1 MLKRLALLITLSSL
15 MLHASD
21 LVKIYLNQGLDAV
34 GVAIEKEL
42 TQKDFWLSEIGDKN
56 ISLGYYDDNVA
67 IVLTNKTDKILRVYS
82 YEDGKIRK
90 DFEQKEIITGLMG
103 DKKIEGDLK
112 TPVGFYELG
121 RKFNPG
127 DPYYG
132 PFAFA
137 TTYPNLLD
145 KVQGKTGGGIWIH
158 GYPLDGSRLDE
169 FKTRGCI
176 ALFNNNLEKFAQVV
190 QDKKVFV
197 MTEEKEKIRAKK
209 DQIASLLADLFTW
222 KLAWTNSD
230 TNTYLSFYDEQ
241 EFKRFDKM
249 KFEQFASMKK
259 SIFSRKE
266 DKKIKFSDINISPYP
281 NLENETM
288 YRISFYEDYYTKN
301 YQFRGDKIL
310 YVKIDSK
317 GKMKNFSRAINVFNK
332 N

>member
-176 ALFNNNLEKFAQVV
+176 ALFNNNLENFAQVV

-317 GKMKNFSRAINVFNK
+317 GKMKILAEQ
-332 N
+332 

>member
-1 MLKRLALLITLSSL
+1 MLAFYFICISALG
-15 MLHASD
+15 ASD

-42 TQKDFWLSEIGDKN
+42 TNKDFWLDEIGDRN
-56 ISLGYYDDNVA
+56 ISLGYYDDDVA

-82 YEDGKIRK
+82 YSDGKIK
-90 DFEQKEIITGLMG
+90 QDFEQKAIITGLMG
-103 DKKIEGDLK
+103 DKQVEGDLK

-158 GYPLDGSRLDE
+158 GYPLDGTRLDE

-176 ALFNNNLEKFAQVV
+176 ALFNENLEEFAKVV
-190 QDKKVFV
+190 QDKKVFA
-197 MTEEKEKIRAKK
+197 MTEEKEKVRAKK
-209 DQIASLLADLFTW
+209 EDIAALLADLFAW
-222 KLAWTNSD
+222 KLAWTDSD
-230 TNTYLSFYDEQ
+230 INTYLNFYDEKQ
-241 EFKRFDKM
+241 FKRFDKM

-281 NLENETM
+281 NVEN
-288 YRISFYEDYYTKN
+288 
-301 YQFRGDKIL
+301 
-310 YVKIDSK
+310 
-317 GKMKNFSRAINVFNK
+317 
-332 N
+332 

>member
-1 MLKRLALLITLSSL
+1 MLKRLTLLITLST
-15 MLHASD
+15 MILHASD

-34 GVAIEKEL
+34 GAAIEKEL

-90 DFEQKEIITGLMG
+90 DFEQKDIITGLMG

-190 QDKKVFV
+190 QDKKIFV

-317 GKMKNFSRAINVFNK
+317 GKMKILAEQ
-332 N
+332 

>member
-1 MLKRLALLITLSSL
+1 MLKKILAFYFICISALG
-15 MLHASD
+15 ASD

-42 TQKDFWLSEIGDKN
+42 TNKDFWLDEIGDRN
-56 ISLGYYDDNVA
+56 ISLGYYDDDVA

-82 YEDGKIRK
+82 YSDGKIK
-90 DFEQKEIITGLMG
+90 QDFEQKAIITGLMG
-103 DKKIEGDLK
+103 DKQVEGDLK

-121 RKFNPG
+121 RKFNSG

-158 GYPLDGSRLDE
+158 GYPLDGTRLDE

-176 ALFNNNLEKFAQVV
+176 ALFNENLEEFAKVV
-190 QDKKVFV
+190 QDKKVFA
-197 MTEEKEKIRAKK
+197 MTEEKEKVRAKK
-209 DQIASLLADLFTW
+209 EDIAALLADLFAW
-222 KLAWTNSD
+222 KLAWTDSD
-230 TNTYLSFYDEQ
+230 INTYLNFYDEKQ
-241 EFKRFDKM
+241 FKRFDKM

-281 NLENETM
+281 NVENETM

-301 YQFRGDKIL
+301 YQFKGDKIL

-317 GKMKNFSRAINVFNK
+317 GKMKILAEQ
-332 N
+332 

>member
-1 MLKRLALLITLSSL
+1 MLKKILAFYFICISALG
-15 MLHASD
+15 ASD

-42 TQKDFWLSEIGDKN
+42 TNKDFWLDEIGDRN
-56 ISLGYYDDNVA
+56 ISLGYYDDDVA

-82 YEDGKIRK
+82 YSDGKIK
-90 DFEQKEIITGLMG
+90 QDFEQKAIITGLMG
-103 DKKIEGDLK
+103 DKQVEGDLK

-158 GYPLDGSRLDE
+158 GYPLDGTRLDE

-176 ALFNNNLEKFAQVV
+176 ALFNENLEEFAKVV
-190 QDKKVFV
+190 QDKKVFA
-197 MTEEKEKIRAKK
+197 MTEEKEKVRAKK
-209 DQIASLLADLFTW
+209 EDIAALLADLFAW
-222 KLAWTNSD
+222 KLAWTDSD
-230 TNTYLSFYDEQ
+230 INTYLNFYDEKQ
-241 EFKRFDKM
+241 FKRFDKM

-281 NLENETM
+281 NVENETM
-288 YRISFYEDYYTKN
+288 YRI
-301 YQFRGDKIL
+301 
-310 YVKIDSK
+310 
-317 GKMKNFSRAINVFNK
+317 
-332 N
+332 

>member
-1 MLKRLALLITLSSL
+1 MLKKILAFYFICISALG
-15 MLHASD
+15 ASD

-42 TQKDFWLSEIGDKN
+42 TNKDFWLDEIGDRN
-56 ISLGYYDDNVA
+56 ISLGYYDDDVA

-82 YEDGKIRK
+82 YSDGKIK
-90 DFEQKEIITGLMG
+90 QDFEQKAIITGLMG
-103 DKKIEGDLK
+103 DKQVEGDLK

-158 GYPLDGSRLDE
+158 GYPLDGTRLDE

-176 ALFNNNLEKFAQVV
+176 ALFNENLEEFAKVV
-190 QDKKVFV
+190 QNKKVFA
-197 MTEEKEKIRAKK
+197 MTEEKEKVRAKK
-209 DQIASLLADLFTW
+209 EDIAALLADLFAW
-222 KLAWTNSD
+222 KLAWTDSD
-230 TNTYLSFYDEQ
+230 INTYLNFYDEKQ
-241 EFKRFDKM
+241 FKRFDKM

-281 NLENETM
+281 NVENETM

-301 YQFRGDKIL
+301 YQFKGDKIL

-317 GKMKNFSRAINVFNK
+317 GKMKILAEQ
-332 N
+332 

>member
-1 MLKRLALLITLSSL
+1 MLKKILAFYFICISALG
-15 MLHASD
+15 ASD

-42 TQKDFWLSEIGDKN
+42 TNKDFWLDEIGDRN
-56 ISLGYYDDNVA
+56 ISLGYYDDDVA

-82 YEDGKIRK
+82 YSDGKIK
-90 DFEQKEIITGLMG
+90 QDFEQKAIITGLMG
-103 DKKIEGDLK
+103 DKQVEGDLK

-158 GYPLDGSRLDE
+158 GYPLDGTRLDE

-176 ALFNNNLEKFAQVV
+176 ALFNENLEEFAKVV
-190 QDKKVFV
+190 QDKKVFA
-197 MTEEKEKIRAKK
+197 MTEEKEKVRAKK
-209 DQIASLLADLFTW
+209 EDIAALLADLFAW
-222 KLAWTNSD
+222 KLAWTDSD
-230 TNTYLSFYDEQ
+230 INTYLNFYDEKQ
-241 EFKRFDKM
+241 FKRFDKM

-266 DKKIKFSDINISPYP
+266 DKKIKFSDINISPY
-281 NLENETM
+281 
-288 YRISFYEDYYTKN
+288 
-301 YQFRGDKIL
+301 
-310 YVKIDSK
+310 
-317 GKMKNFSRAINVFNK
+317 
-332 N
+332 

>member
-230 TNTYLSFYDEQ
+230 TNIYLSFYDEQ

-288 YRISFYEDYYTKN
+288 YRISFYEDYYTEN

-317 GKMKNFSRAINVFNK
+317 GKMKILAEQ
-332 N
+332 

>member
-1 MLKRLALLITLSSL
+1 MLKKILAFYFICISALG
-15 MLHASD
+15 ASD

-42 TQKDFWLSEIGDKN
+42 TNKDFWLDEIGDRN
-56 ISLGYYDDNVA
+56 ISLGYYDDDVA

-82 YEDGKIRK
+82 YSDGKIK
-90 DFEQKEIITGLMG
+90 QDFEQKAIITGLMG
-103 DKKIEGDLK
+103 DKQVEGDLK

-158 GYPLDGSRLDE
+158 GYPLDGTRLDE

-176 ALFNNNLEKFAQVV
+176 ALFNENLEEFAKVV
-190 QDKKVFV
+190 QDKKVFA
-197 MTEEKEKIRAKK
+197 MTEEKEKVRAKK
-209 DQIASLLADLFTW
+209 EDIAALLADLFAW
-222 KLAWTNSD
+222 KLAWTDSD
-230 TNTYLSFYDEQ
+230 INTYLNFYDEKQ
-241 EFKRFDKM
+241 FKRFDKM

-281 NLENETM
+281 NVENETM

-301 YQFRGDKIL
+301 YQ
-310 YVKIDSK
+310 
-317 GKMKNFSRAINVFNK
+317 
-332 N
+332 

>member
-1 MLKRLALLITLSSL
+1 MLKKILAFYFICISALG
-15 MLHASD
+15 ASD

-42 TQKDFWLSEIGDKN
+42 TNKDFWLDEIGDRN
-56 ISLGYYDDNVA
+56 ISLGYYDDDVA

-82 YEDGKIRK
+82 YSDGKIK
-90 DFEQKEIITGLMG
+90 QDFEQKAIITGLMG
-103 DKKIEGDLK
+103 DKQVEGDLK

-158 GYPLDGSRLDE
+158 GYPLDGTRLDE

-176 ALFNNNLEKFAQVV
+176 ALFNENLEEFAKVV
-190 QDKKVFV
+190 QDKKVFA
-197 MTEEKEKIRAKK
+197 MTEEKEKVRAKK
-209 DQIASLLADLFTW
+209 EDIAALLADLFAW
-222 KLAWTNSD
+222 KLAWTDSD
-230 TNTYLSFYDEQ
+230 INTYLNFYDEKQ
-241 EFKRFDKM
+241 FKRFDKM

-281 NLENETM
+281 NVENKTM

-301 YQFRGDKIL
+301 YQFKGDKIL

-317 GKMKNFSRAINVFNK
+317 GKMKILAEQ
-332 N
+332 

>member
-1 MLKRLALLITLSSL
+1 MLKKILVFYFICVSALG
-15 MLHASD
+15 ASD

-34 GVAIEKEL
+34 GAAIEKEL
-42 TQKDFWLSEIGDKN
+42 TNKEFWLDEIGDKN
-56 ISLGYYDDNVA
+56 ISLGYYDDKVS

-82 YEDGKIRK
+82 YNNGEIKQ
-90 DFEQKEIITGLMG
+90 DFEQKAIITGLMG
-103 DKKIEGDLK
+103 DKEVEGDLK

-158 GYPLDGSRLDE
+158 GYPLDGTRLDE

-176 ALFNNNLEKFAQVV
+176 ALFNENLEEFAKVV
-190 QDKKVFV
+190 QDKKVFA
-197 MTEEKEKIRAKK
+197 MTEEKEKVRAKK
-209 DQIASLLADLFTW
+209 EDIAALLADLFAW
-222 KLAWTNSD
+222 KLAWTDSD
-230 TNTYLSFYDEQ
+230 INTYLNFYDEKQ
-241 EFKRFDKM
+241 FKRFDKM

-281 NLENETM
+281 NVENETM

-301 YQFRGDKIL
+301 YQFKGDKIL

-317 GKMKNFSRAINVFNK
+317 GKMKILAEQ
-332 N
+332 

>member
-1 MLKRLALLITLSSL
+1 MLKRLTLLITLST
-15 MLHASD
+15 MILHASD

-90 DFEQKEIITGLMG
+90 DFEQKDIITGLMG

-317 GKMKNFSRAINVFNK
+317 GKMKILAEQ
-332 N
+332 

>member
-127 DPYYG
+127 NPYYG

-317 GKMKNFSRAINVFNK
+317 GKMKILAEQ
-332 N
+332 

>member
-1 MLKRLALLITLSSL
+1 
-15 MLHASD
+15 
-21 LVKIYLNQGLDAV
+21 
-34 GVAIEKEL
+34 
-42 TQKDFWLSEIGDKN
+42 FWLSEIGDKN

-317 GKMKNFSRAINVFNK
+317 GKMKILAEQ
-332 N
+332 

>member
-1 MLKRLALLITLSSL
+1 MCISALG
-15 MLHASD
+15 ASD

-42 TQKDFWLSEIGDKN
+42 TNKDFWLDEIGDRN
-56 ISLGYYDDNVA
+56 ISLGYYDDDVA

-82 YEDGKIRK
+82 YSDGKIK
-90 DFEQKEIITGLMG
+90 QDFEQKAIITGLMG
-103 DKKIEGDLK
+103 DKQVEGDLK

-158 GYPLDGSRLDE
+158 GYPLDGTRLDE

-176 ALFNNNLEKFAQVV
+176 ALFNENLEEFAKVV
-190 QDKKVFV
+190 QDKKVFA
-197 MTEEKEKIRAKK
+197 MTEEKEKVRAKK
-209 DQIASLLADLFTW
+209 EDIAALLADLFAW
-222 KLAWTNSD
+222 KLAWTDSD
-230 TNTYLSFYDEQ
+230 INTYLNFYDEKQ
-241 EFKRFDKM
+241 FKRFDKM

-281 NLENETM
+281 NVENETM

-301 YQFRGDKIL
+301 YQFKGDKIL

-317 GKMKNFSRAINVFNK
+317 GKMKI
-332 N
+332 

>member
-1 MLKRLALLITLSSL
+1 MLKKILAFYFICISALG
-15 MLHASD
+15 ASD

-42 TQKDFWLSEIGDKN
+42 TNKDFWLDEIGDRN
-56 ISLGYYDDNVA
+56 ISLGYYDDDVA

-82 YEDGKIRK
+82 YSDGKIK
-90 DFEQKEIITGLMG
+90 QDFEQKAIITGLMG
-103 DKKIEGDLK
+103 DKQVEGDLK
-112 TPVGFYELG
+112 TPIGFYELG

-158 GYPLDGSRLDE
+158 GYPLDGTRLDE

-176 ALFNNNLEKFAQVV
+176 ALFNENLEEFAKVV
-190 QDKKVFV
+190 QDKKVFA
-197 MTEEKEKIRAKK
+197 MTEEKEKVRAKK
-209 DQIASLLADLFTW
+209 EDIAALLADLFAW
-222 KLAWTNSD
+222 KLAWTDSD
-230 TNTYLSFYDEQ
+230 INTYLNFYDEKQ
-241 EFKRFDKM
+241 FKRFDKM

-281 NLENETM
+281 NVENETM

-301 YQFRGDKIL
+301 YQFKGDKIL

-317 GKMKNFSRAINVFNK
+317 GKMKILAEQ
-332 N
+332 

>member
-1 MLKRLALLITLSSL
+1 MLKKILAFYFICISALG
-15 MLHASD
+15 ASD

-42 TQKDFWLSEIGDKN
+42 TNKDFWLDEIGDRN
-56 ISLGYYDDNVA
+56 ISLGYYDDDVA

-82 YEDGKIRK
+82 YSDGKIK
-90 DFEQKEIITGLMG
+90 QDFEQKAIITGLMG
-103 DKKIEGDLK
+103 DKQVEGDLK

-158 GYPLDGSRLDE
+158 GYPLDGTRLDE

-176 ALFNNNLEKFAQVV
+176 ALFNENLEEFAKVV
-190 QDKKVFV
+190 QDKKVFA
-197 MTEEKEKIRAKK
+197 MTEEKEKVRAKK
-209 DQIASLLADLFTW
+209 EDIAALLADLFAW
-222 KLAWTNSD
+222 KLAWTDSD
-230 TNTYLSFYDEQ
+230 INTYLNFYDEKQ
-241 EFKRFDKM
+241 FKRFDKM

-281 NLENETM
+281 NVENETM

-301 YQFRGDKIL
+301 YQFKGDKIL

-317 GKMKNFSRAINVFNK
+317 GKM
-332 N
+332 

>member
-1 MLKRLALLITLSSL
+1 MLKKILAFYFICISALG
-15 MLHASD
+15 ASD

-42 TQKDFWLSEIGDKN
+42 TNKDFWLDEIGDRN
-56 ISLGYYDDNVA
+56 ISLGYYNDDVA

-82 YEDGKIRK
+82 YSDGKIK
-90 DFEQKEIITGLMG
+90 QDFEQKAIITGLMG
-103 DKKIEGDLK
+103 DKQVEGDLK

-158 GYPLDGSRLDE
+158 GYPLDGTRLDE

-176 ALFNNNLEKFAQVV
+176 ALFNENLEEFAKVV
-190 QDKKVFV
+190 QDKKVFA
-197 MTEEKEKIRAKK
+197 MTEEKEKVRAKK
-209 DQIASLLADLFTW
+209 EDIAALLADLFAW
-222 KLAWTNSD
+222 KLAWTDSD
-230 TNTYLSFYDEQ
+230 INTYLNFYDEKQ
-241 EFKRFDKM
+241 FKRFDKM

-281 NLENETM
+281 NVENETM
-288 YRISFYEDYYTKN
+288 YRISFYEDYYT
-301 YQFRGDKIL
+301 
-310 YVKIDSK
+310 
-317 GKMKNFSRAINVFNK
+317 
-332 N
+332 

>member
-1 MLKRLALLITLSSL
+1 

-82 YEDGKIRK
+82 YDDGKIRK

-176 ALFNNNLEKFAQVV
+176 ALFNNNLEKFAKVV

-222 KLAWTNSD
+222 KLAWANSD
-230 TNTYLSFYDEQ
+230 TNAYLSFYDEQ

-317 GKMKNFSRAINVFNK
+317 GKMKILAEQ
-332 N
+332 

>member
-1 MLKRLALLITLSSL
+1 MLKKILAFYFICISALG
-15 MLHASD
+15 ASD

-42 TQKDFWLSEIGDKN
+42 TNKDFWLDEIGDRN
-56 ISLGYYDDNVA
+56 ISLGYYDDDVA
-67 IVLTNKTDKILRVYS
+67 IVLKNKTDKILRVYS
-82 YEDGKIRK
+82 YSDGKIK
-90 DFEQKEIITGLMG
+90 QDFEQKAIITGLMG
-103 DKKIEGDLK
+103 DKQVEGDLK

-158 GYPLDGSRLDE
+158 GYPLDGTRLDE

-176 ALFNNNLEKFAQVV
+176 ALFNENLEEFAKVV
-190 QDKKVFV
+190 QDKKVFA
-197 MTEEKEKIRAKK
+197 MTEEKEKVRAKK
-209 DQIASLLADLFTW
+209 EDIAALLADLFAW
-222 KLAWTNSD
+222 KLAWTDSD
-230 TNTYLSFYDEQ
+230 INTYLNFYDEKQ
-241 EFKRFDKM
+241 FKRFDKM

-281 NLENETM
+281 NVENETM

-301 YQFRGDKIL
+301 YQFKGDKIL

-317 GKMKNFSRAINVFNK
+317 GKMKILAEQ
-332 N
+332 

>member
-1 MLKRLALLITLSSL
+1 MLAFYFICISALG
-15 MLHASD
+15 ASD

-42 TQKDFWLSEIGDKN
+42 TNKDFWLDEIGDRN
-56 ISLGYYDDNVA
+56 ISLGYYNDDVA

-82 YEDGKIRK
+82 YSDGKIK
-90 DFEQKEIITGLMG
+90 QDFEQKAIITGLMG
-103 DKKIEGDLK
+103 DKQVEGDLK

-158 GYPLDGSRLDE
+158 GYPLDGTRLDE

-176 ALFNNNLEKFAQVV
+176 ALFNENLEEFAKVV
-190 QDKKVFV
+190 QDKKVFA
-197 MTEEKEKIRAKK
+197 MTEEKEKVRAKK
-209 DQIASLLADLFTW
+209 EDIAALLADLFAW
-222 KLAWTNSD
+222 KLAWTDSD
-230 TNTYLSFYDEQ
+230 INTYLNFYDEKQ
-241 EFKRFDKM
+241 FKRFDKM

-281 NLENETM
+281 NVENETM

-301 YQFRGDKIL
+301 YQFKGDKI
-310 YVKIDSK
+310 
-317 GKMKNFSRAINVFNK
+317 
-332 N
+332 

>member
-1 MLKRLALLITLSSL
+1 MLKKILAFYFICISALG
-15 MLHASD
+15 ASD

-42 TQKDFWLSEIGDKN
+42 TNKDFWLDEIGDRN
-56 ISLGYYDDNVA
+56 ISLGYYNDDVA

-82 YEDGKIRK
+82 YSDGKIK
-90 DFEQKEIITGLMG
+90 QDFEQKAIITGLMG
-103 DKKIEGDLK
+103 DKQVEGDLK

-158 GYPLDGSRLDE
+158 GYPLDGTRLDE

-176 ALFNNNLEKFAQVV
+176 ALFNENLEEFAKVV
-190 QDKKVFV
+190 QDKKVFA
-197 MTEEKEKIRAKK
+197 MTEEKEKVRAKK
-209 DQIASLLADLFTW
+209 EDIAALLADLFTW
-222 KLAWTNSD
+222 KLAWTDSD
-230 TNTYLSFYDEQ
+230 INTYLNFYDEKQ
-241 EFKRFDKM
+241 FKRFDKM

-281 NLENETM
+281 NVENETM

-301 YQFRGDKIL
+301 YQFKGDKIL

-317 GKMKNFSRAINVFNK
+317 GKMKILAEQ
-332 N
+332 

>member
-82 YEDGKIRK
+82 YEEGKIRK

-317 GKMKNFSRAINVFNK
+317 GKMKILAEQ
-332 N
+332 

>member
-1 MLKRLALLITLSSL
+1 
-15 MLHASD
+15 SD

-42 TQKDFWLSEIGDKN
+42 TNKDFWLDEIGDRN
-56 ISLGYYDDNVA
+56 ISLGYYDDDVA

-82 YEDGKIRK
+82 YSDGKIK
-90 DFEQKEIITGLMG
+90 QDFEQKAIITGLMG
-103 DKKIEGDLK
+103 DKQVEGDLK

-158 GYPLDGSRLDE
+158 GYPLDGTRLDE

-176 ALFNNNLEKFAQVV
+176 ALFNENLEEFAKVV
-190 QDKKVFV
+190 QDKKVFA
-197 MTEEKEKIRAKK
+197 MTEEKEKVRAKK
-209 DQIASLLADLFTW
+209 EDIAALLADLFAW
-222 KLAWTNSD
+222 KLAWTDSD
-230 TNTYLSFYDEQ
+230 INTYLNFYDEKQ
-241 EFKRFDKM
+241 FKRFDKM

-281 NLENETM
+281 NVENETM

-301 YQFRGDKIL
+301 YQFKGDKIL

-317 GKMKNFSRAINVFNK
+317 GKMKILAEQ
-332 N
+332 

>member
-1 MLKRLALLITLSSL
+1 MLKKILAFYFICISALG
-15 MLHASD
+15 ASD

-42 TQKDFWLSEIGDKN
+42 TNKDFWLDEIGDRN
-56 ISLGYYDDNVA
+56 ISLGYYNDDVA

-82 YEDGKIRK
+82 YSDGKIK
-90 DFEQKEIITGLMG
+90 QDFEQKAIITGLMG
-103 DKKIEGDLK
+103 DKQVEGDLK

-158 GYPLDGSRLDE
+158 GYPLDGTRLDE

-176 ALFNNNLEKFAQVV
+176 ALFNENLEEFAKVV
-190 QDKKVFV
+190 QDKKVFA
-197 MTEEKEKIRAKK
+197 MTEEKEKVRAKK
-209 DQIASLLADLFTW
+209 EDIAALLADLFAW
-222 KLAWTNSD
+222 KLAWTDSD
-230 TNTYLSFYDEQ
+230 INTYLNFYDEKQ
-241 EFKRFDKM
+241 FKRFDKM

-281 NLENETM
+281 NVENETI

-301 YQFRGDKIL
+301 YQFKGDKIL

-317 GKMKNFSRAINVFNK
+317 GKMKILAEQ
-332 N
+332 

>member
-82 YEDGKIRK
+82 YENGKIRK

-230 TNTYLSFYDEQ
+230 ANTYLSFYDEQ

-317 GKMKNFSRAINVFNK
+317 GKMKILAEQ
-332 N
+332 

>member
-1 MLKRLALLITLSSL
+1 MLKKILAFYFICISALG
-15 MLHASD
+15 ASD

-42 TQKDFWLSEIGDKN
+42 TNKDFWLDEIGDRN
-56 ISLGYYDDNVA
+56 ISLGYYDDDVA
-67 IVLTNKTDKILRVYS
+67 IVLTNKSDKILRVYS
-82 YEDGKIRK
+82 YSDGKIK
-90 DFEQKEIITGLMG
+90 QDFEQKAIITGLMG
-103 DKKIEGDLK
+103 DKQVEGDLK

-158 GYPLDGSRLDE
+158 GYPLDGTRLDE

-176 ALFNNNLEKFAQVV
+176 ALFNENLEEFAKVV
-190 QDKKVFV
+190 QDKKVFA
-197 MTEEKEKIRAKK
+197 MTEEKEKVRAKK
-209 DQIASLLADLFTW
+209 EDIAALLADLFAW
-222 KLAWTNSD
+222 KLAWTDSD
-230 TNTYLSFYDEQ
+230 INTYLNFYDEKQ
-241 EFKRFDKM
+241 FKRFDKM

-281 NLENETM
+281 NVENET
-288 YRISFYEDYYTKN
+288 
-301 YQFRGDKIL
+301 
-310 YVKIDSK
+310 
-317 GKMKNFSRAINVFNK
+317 
-332 N
+332 

>member
-1 MLKRLALLITLSSL
+1 MLKKILAFYFICISALG
-15 MLHASD
+15 ASD

-42 TQKDFWLSEIGDKN
+42 TNKDFWLDEIGDRN
-56 ISLGYYDDNVA
+56 ISLGYYNDDVA

-82 YEDGKIRK
+82 YSDGKIK
-90 DFEQKEIITGLMG
+90 QDFEQKAIITGLMG
-103 DKKIEGDLK
+103 DKQVEGDLK

-158 GYPLDGSRLDE
+158 GYPLDGTRLDE

-176 ALFNNNLEKFAQVV
+176 ALFNENLEEFAKVV
-190 QDKKVFV
+190 QDKKVFA
-197 MTEEKEKIRAKK
+197 MTEEKEKVRAKK
-209 DQIASLLADLFTW
+209 EDIAALLADLFAW
-222 KLAWTNSD
+222 KLAWTDSD
-230 TNTYLSFYDEQ
+230 INTYLNFYDEKQ
-241 EFKRFDKM
+241 FKRFDKM

-281 NLENETM
+281 NVE
-288 YRISFYEDYYTKN
+288 
-301 YQFRGDKIL
+301 
-310 YVKIDSK
+310 
-317 GKMKNFSRAINVFNK
+317 
-332 N
+332 

>member
-1 MLKRLALLITLSSL
+1 MLKKILAFYFICISALG
-15 MLHASD
+15 ASN

-42 TQKDFWLSEIGDKN
+42 TNKDFWLDEIGDRN
-56 ISLGYYDDNVA
+56 ISLGYYNDDVA

-82 YEDGKIRK
+82 YSDGKIK
-90 DFEQKEIITGLMG
+90 QDFEQKAIITGLMG
-103 DKKIEGDLK
+103 DKQVEGDLK

-158 GYPLDGSRLDE
+158 GYPLDGTRLDE

-176 ALFNNNLEKFAQVV
+176 ALFNENLEEFAKVV
-190 QDKKVFV
+190 QDKKVFA
-197 MTEEKEKIRAKK
+197 MTEEKEKVRAKK
-209 DQIASLLADLFTW
+209 EDIAALLADLFAW
-222 KLAWTNSD
+222 KLAWTDSD
-230 TNTYLSFYDEQ
+230 INTYLNFYDEKQ
-241 EFKRFDKM
+241 FKRFDKM

-281 NLENETM
+281 NVENETM

-301 YQFRGDKIL
+301 YQFKGDKIL

-317 GKMKNFSRAINVFNK
+317 GKMKILAEQ
-332 N
+332 

>member
-90 DFEQKEIITGLMG
+90 DFEQKEIIIGLMG

-266 DKKIKFSDINISPYP
+266 DKKIKFSDINISP
-281 NLENETM
+281 
-288 YRISFYEDYYTKN
+288 
-301 YQFRGDKIL
+301 
-310 YVKIDSK
+310 
-317 GKMKNFSRAINVFNK
+317 
-332 N
+332 

>member
-1 MLKRLALLITLSSL
+1 MLKKILAFYFICISALG
-15 MLHASD
+15 ASD

-42 TQKDFWLSEIGDKN
+42 TNKDFWLDEIGDRN
-56 ISLGYYDDNVA
+56 ISLGYYDDDVA

-82 YEDGKIRK
+82 YSDRKIK
-90 DFEQKEIITGLMG
+90 QDFEQKAIITGLMG
-103 DKKIEGDLK
+103 DKQVEGDLK

-158 GYPLDGSRLDE
+158 GYPLDGTRLDE

-176 ALFNNNLEKFAQVV
+176 ALFNENLEEFAKVV
-190 QDKKVFV
+190 QDKKVFA
-197 MTEEKEKIRAKK
+197 MTEEKEKVRAKK
-209 DQIASLLADLFTW
+209 EDIAALLADLFAW
-222 KLAWTNSD
+222 KLAWTDSD
-230 TNTYLSFYDEQ
+230 INTYLNFYDEKQ
-241 EFKRFDKM
+241 FKRFDKM

-281 NLENETM
+281 NVENETM

-301 YQFRGDKIL
+301 YQFKGDKIL

-317 GKMKNFSRAINVFNK
+317 GKMKILAEQ
-332 N
+332 

>member
-1 MLKRLALLITLSSL
+1 MLKKILAFYFICVSALG
-15 MLHASD
+15 ASD

-34 GVAIEKEL
+34 GAAIEKEL
-42 TQKDFWLSEIGDKN
+42 TNKEFWLDEIGDKN
-56 ISLGYYDDNVA
+56 ISLGYYDDKVS

-82 YEDGKIRK
+82 YNNGEIKQ
-90 DFEQKEIITGLMG
+90 DFEQKAIITGLMG
-103 DKKIEGDLK
+103 DKEVEGDLK

-158 GYPLDGSRLDE
+158 GYPLDGTRLDE

-176 ALFNNNLEKFAQVV
+176 ALFNENLEEFAKVV
-190 QDKKVFV
+190 QDKKVFA
-197 MTEEKEKIRAKK
+197 MTEEKEKVRAKK
-209 DQIASLLADLFTW
+209 EDIAALLADLFAW

-230 TNTYLSFYDEQ
+230 INTYLNFYDEKQ
-241 EFKRFDKM
+241 FKRFDKM

-281 NLENETM
+281 NVENETM

-301 YQFRGDKIL
+301 YQFKGDKIL

-317 GKMKNFSRAINVFNK
+317 GKMKILAEQ
-332 N
+332 

>member
-56 ISLGYYDDNVA
+56 ISLGYYDNNVA

-266 DKKIKFSDINISPYP
+266 DKKIKFSDINVSPYP
-281 NLENETM
+281 NLKNETM

-317 GKMKNFSRAINVFNK
+317 GKMKILAEQ
-332 N
+332 

>member
-310 YVKIDSK
+310 YVK
-317 GKMKNFSRAINVFNK
+317 
-332 N
+332 

>member
-1 MLKRLALLITLSSL
+1 MLKRFALLFTIFSVL
-15 MLHASD
+15 LHAAD
-21 LVKIYLNQGLDAV
+21 LVKIYLNEGLDAV
-34 GVAIEKEL
+34 GIAIEKEL
-42 TQKDFWLSEIGDKN
+42 TQKDFWLQEIGDKN
-56 ISLGYYDDNVA
+56 ISLGYYNNNVT

-82 YEDGKIRK
+82 YNDGKITK
-90 DFEQKEIITGLMG
+90 DFEQKEIITGIMG

-169 FKTRGCI
+169 FKTKGCI
-176 ALFNNNLEKFAQVV
+176 ALLNEDLEKFAQTI
-190 QDKKVFV
+190 QGKKVFA

-209 DQIASLLADLFTW
+209 DEIAGLLADLFTW
-222 KLAWTNSD
+222 KLAWTHNNID
-230 TNTYLSFYDEQ
+230 AYLDFYDEK

-249 KFEQFASMKK
+249 KFEQFTAMKK
-259 SIFSRKE
+259 LIFSRKE
-266 DKKIKFSDINISPYP
+266 DKEIKFSDINISPYP
-281 NLENETM
+281 NLKNEII

-301 YQFRGDKIL
+301 YQFKGNKIL
-310 YVKIDSK
+310 YVKIDNK
-317 GKMKNFSRAINVFNK
+317 GKMKILAEQ
-332 N
+332 

>member
-1 MLKRLALLITLSSL
+1 MLKKITALFFICVSAFG
-15 MLHASD
+15 ASD

-42 TQKDFWLSEIGDKN
+42 TNKNFWLNEIGDKN
-56 ISLGYYDDNVA
+56 ISLGYYSDDDVA

-82 YEDGKIRK
+82 YGDEGKITQE
-90 DFEQKEIITGLMG
+90 FEQKAIITGLMG
-103 DKKIEGDLK
+103 DKQIEGDLK
-112 TPVGFYELG
+112 TPIGFYELG

-137 TTYPNLLD
+137 TTYPNLFD

-158 GYPLDGSRLDE
+158 GYPLDGSRIDE

-176 ALFNNNLEKFAQVV
+176 ALFNENLEKFAKII
-190 QDKKVFV
+190 QDKKVFA
-197 MTEEKEKIRAKK
+197 MTEEKDKVRAKK
-209 DQIASLLADLFTW
+209 EDIAALFADLFAW
-222 KLAWTNSD
+222 KLAWTNND
-230 TNTYLSFYDEQ
+230 INAYLNFYDEKK
-241 EFKRFDKM
+241 FKRFDKM
-249 KFEQFASMKK
+249 KFDQFASMKK

-266 DKKIKFSDINISPYP
+266 NKKIKFSNINISPYP

-301 YQFRGDKIL
+301 YQFKGDKIL

-317 GKMKNFSRAINVFNK
+317 GKMKILAEQ
-332 N
+332 